1 MYVYKHAKDMYS
13 YVCIYIHINYIYIFL
28 VKVLYFLLYLFY
40 SSLYKVGK
48 CICAM
53 RKRNCKAGYRVSG
66 FWGQGMGT
74 SCDFK
79 IG

>member
-1 MYVYKHAKDMYS
+1 MYVYKHTKDMYNT
-13 YVCIYIHINYIYIFL
+13 CIAMCAYIYTYKFYIYIFL

-53 RKRNCKAGYRVSG
+53 RKRKL
-66 FWGQGMGT
+66 
-74 SCDFK
+74 
-79 IG
+79 